1 MNSCSRIQFFDK
13 GTPYIW
19 SYHGNQVV
27 LLLFAVSD
35 ELSARGEENFP
46 YRADLFVREEVQAE
60 CLGTVVVGDLE

>member
-1 MNSCSRIQFFDK
+1 
-13 GTPYIW
+13 
-19 SYHGNQVV
+19 VV